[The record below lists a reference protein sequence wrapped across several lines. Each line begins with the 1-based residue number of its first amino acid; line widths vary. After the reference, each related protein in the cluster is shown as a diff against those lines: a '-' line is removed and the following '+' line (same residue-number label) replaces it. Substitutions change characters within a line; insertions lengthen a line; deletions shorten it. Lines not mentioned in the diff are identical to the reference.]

1 MSVFRRNYRDFIFA
15 TIALLMAFYCNF
27 SEAFQARKSN
37 FLCKFTVPLKHKS
50 VTMIEMSTKK
60 VIVGKAE
67 LLEILKE
74 KTGLP
79 KKSLESALIALTDT
93 IKEKV
98 LHDGIDIRIKDFGT
112 FKQKVT
118 SARKGRNPRT
128 GEELQIASTT
138 SISFS
143 VSSSLKIRDGEDDTD
158 EE

>member
-1 MSVFRRNYRDFIFA
+1 
-15 TIALLMAFYCNF
+15 
-27 SEAFQARKSN
+27 
-37 FLCKFTVPLKHKS
+37 
-50 VTMIEMSTKK
+50 MIEMSTKK